1 MSSWSGFGSLNLSG
15 VEAEN
20 GRSTL
25 KPGSYACKIV
35 SAEVKQ
41 TKDKTGHGLL
51 VTFEEEH
58 GAGRVEDF
66 INLNNRNA
74 QAVEIGHRRL
84 KGLLISCGHPN
95 PDKPGDVASLLGR
108 RVGVHV
114 EEGEPWFKD
123 GKQMPGGGKP
133 RKSGAY
139 YKVDAGGISGRA
151 NEGPKISDADLDDD
165 IPF

>member
-1 MSSWSGFGSLNLSG
+1 MTGWSGFGSLNLTN

-35 SAEVKQ
+35 GAEVKQ
-41 TKDKTGHGLL
+41 TKDKSGHGLL
-51 VTFEEEH
+51 VTFEEER

-66 INLNNRNA
+66 INLNNRNT
-74 QAVEIGHRRL
+74 QAVEIGMRRL
-84 KGLLISCGHPN
+84 KGLLIAANHPN
-95 PDKPGDVASLLGR
+95 PDRPGDVRSLVGL

-114 EEGEPWFKD
+114 EEGEPWMKD

-139 YKVDAGGISGRA
+139 YKVESGTNNGMSGMNGA
-151 NEGPKISDADLDDD
+151 PPKDDLDDD

>member
-84 KGLLISCGHPN
+84 KGLLIACNHPN
-95 PDKPGDVASLLGR
+95 PDRPGDVATLIGR

-114 EEGEPWFKD
+114 EEGEPWMKD

-139 YKVDAGGISGRA
+139 YKVDAGGALTGGQVGGHR
-151 NEGPKISDADLDDD
+151 DDLDDD